1 MTFKTS
7 SSIPLVAAMALTLIG
22 CGGTSKPSTTQSV
35 TASAGATLTAGA
47 ATLTIPPGALKS
59 NTQVTLR
66 EADPKH
72 TGRADRVE
80 IEPHDALNVGPG
92 LEAHL
97 SVKVSDSNPKVKMHD
112 GTDDSLED
120 VEVDDRNHHSF
131 KTNMTTLGDVE
142 VEVDQGASC
151 AALPVACTATQECDD
166 GVCEDHN
173 DAAKTCA
180 AVCDTGQECDD
191 GTCKT
196 HDAVELEHGGTP
208 GVCSPTCGTG
218 LVCRDGLCSAHG

>member
-1 MTFKTS
+1 M
-7 SSIPLVAAMALTLIG
+7 
-22 CGGTSKPSTTQSV
+22 
-35 TASAGATLTAGA
+35 
-47 ATLTIPPGALKS
+47 
-59 NTQVTLR
+59 TLR

-97 SVKVSDSNPKVKMHD
+97 SVKVSDSNPKVKMHS
-112 GTDDSLED
+112 GSDDSLED
-120 VEVDDRNHHSF
+120 VEVDDRTHHSF

-142 VEVDQGASC
+142 VEVEHGASC
-151 AALPVACTATQECDD
+151 ATLPVACTATQECDD
-166 GVCEDHN
+166 GVCTGHN

-191 GTCKT
+191 DGLCKP
-196 HDAVELEHGGTP
+196 HNEVELKHGVVP
-208 GVCSPTCGTG
+208 GDCSPACGTG
-218 LVCRDGLCSAHG
+218 LVCHDSVCSVPA